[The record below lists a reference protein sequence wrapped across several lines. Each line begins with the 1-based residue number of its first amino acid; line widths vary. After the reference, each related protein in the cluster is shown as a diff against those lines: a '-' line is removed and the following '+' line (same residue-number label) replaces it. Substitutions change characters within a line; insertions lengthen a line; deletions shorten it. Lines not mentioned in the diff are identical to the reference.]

1 MQFSEGQT
9 VVYPHHGPA
18 TITSIFSRVVK
29 GVEIEYFK
37 LEVHDSGLSVSV
49 PVASADKVG
58 MRAVLD
64 SAEVNALFDVLRAP
78 TLEEETKWSRRMKDN
93 QEKLRVGDI
102 VTVAS
107 VVRDLTR
114 RNDEKGLS
122 LAERDLLRHAQ
133 RPLVTEIALA
143 LGIDYD
149 TAERELHEA
158 LTGNAGSGSPAVTA
172 AA

>member
-18 TITSIFSRVVK
+18 TITSIFSRTVK
-29 GVEIEYFK
+29 GVEIKYFK

-49 PVASADKVG
+49 PVASADNVG

-64 SAEVNALFDVLRAP
+64 ATEMNALFDVLRAP
-78 TLEEETKWSRRMKDN
+78 TLDEETKWSRRMKDN
-93 QEKLRVGDI
+93 QEKIRVGDI
-102 VTVAS
+102 VTVAA

-114 RNDEKGLS
+114 RNDDKGLS

-133 RPLVTEIALA
+133 RPLVTEIALS
-143 LGIDYD
+143 LGLDYPA
-149 TAERELHEA
+149 AELALHEA
-158 LTGNAGSGSPAVTA
+158 LTVNTAPATGTA